1 MVLILLLVVGSFFQS
16 ILADQALG
24 KSAER
29 VLNSVAYTLPSPS
42 IIGKREWKELQ
53 LDRLVTI
60 LDRTTT
66 SFGRWGLVTLLQPI
80 ADHKQL
86 QKRKEIITFLV
97 DHPENMRSFQKQLK
111 QVARVEKSLL
121 AYWDGADQLSRNTER
136 FYFSALGLDPLNKS
150 SLALD
155 ASTVLEGFNIIKS
168 LAQVFALWGVSQEF
182 LYWSV
187 GAQQDFNLL
196 RGIRTGLMDPLLRHS
211 PWLYKL
217 DKGPYTWRNAAQ
229 AVSWGDVYNVWKS
242 GISEKSP
249 DGTLITSPPM
259 GKIGGFFMATAS
271 TLLYDYQWA
280 NAIDSIGK
288 RIIGMNR
295 DLNQLQVRVSDVAQC
310 IKSIMQLRESIASQD
325 DAFNHYWN
333 DGTDD
338 EILEVFL
345 KKLFNPRFLQK
356 QKYLYSRGHVLTMH
370 QEIKR
375 MKRSLISLLHSV
387 ALLDAYCSIAQLYTE
402 SQDKPVMFSFPEF
415 VESPQ
420 PFVQYHKAWL
430 PLLSYEQAIAN
441 DLVLGADQP
450 GKFVITGP
458 NGGGKS
464 TVLKT
469 YGVAAVL
476 AQSWGIVPA
485 QSAQQT
491 IFSSIKTALALQ
503 PEKDLSD
510 FMTEAKTMTGL
521 FNDIAMSDEAHPVL
535 VLIDEPYKTTVNV
548 ESAKRIYQFGKN
560 IAGFNYALVGVATHL
575 KKPIE
580 LERDTSGIF
589 ANYQVKIREIS
600 FGVFERLFTIEK
612 GPATWWFED
621 EAQRSRFIDWISTKT
636 VDAH

>member
-1 MVLILLLVVGSFFQS
+1 MVLILLLVVGSFFQFMS
-16 ILADQALG
+16 ADQALG

-42 IIGKREWKELQ
+42 IIGDREWKELQ

-80 ADHKQL
+80 ADHKHL
-86 QKRKEIITFLV
+86 QQRKEIITFLV
-97 DHPENMRSFQKQLK
+97 DHPENMRNFQKQLK

-121 AYWDGADQLSRNTER
+121 TYWDGADQLSRNCER
-136 FYFSALGLDPLNKS
+136 FYFSSLGLDPLNKS

-196 RGIRTGLMDPLLRHS
+196 RGMKTGLMDPVMRHS

-310 IKSIMQLRESIASQD
+310 IKSIMQLRQSVESQD
-325 DAFNHYWN
+325 NEFNNYFNDDNDNGDVEAFI
-333 DGTDD
+333 
-338 EILEVFL
+338 E
-345 KKLFNPRFLQK
+345 KLFEPRFLQK
-356 QKYLYSRGHVLTMH
+356 PGYLYSRGHVLTMH
-370 QEIKR
+370 QDIKR
-375 MKRSLISLLHSV
+375 MKRSLIPLLHSV

-402 SQDKPVMFSFPEF
+402 SQDEQVVFSFPEF

-464 TVLKT
+464 TILKT

-485 QSAQQT
+485 QSGQQT

-503 PEKDLSD
+503 PEDGLSD
-510 FMTEAKTMTGL
+510 FMTEEKTMTGL
-521 FNDIAMSDEAHPVL
+521 LNDIAKSDAAHPML

-548 ESAKRIYQFGKN
+548 ESAKRMYQFGKD
-560 IAGFNYALVGVATHL
+560 IADFKHALVGIATHL
-575 KKPIE
+575 KKPIL

-600 FGVFERLFTIEK
+600 FGVFERMFKVEK

-621 EAQRSRFIDWISTKT
+621 EDQRSRFIDWISTKT